1 MDDKRREERA
11 RAVLAADERAHRIA
25 LYASEDL
32 VRCKGEPT
40 GSIDEF
46 RIPQCQADD
55 DMRECIAHLCWHG
68 RGICQETDDGYLVVT
83 LGDFTIGEGLWSP

>member
-32 VRCKGEPT
+32 VRFHGEPT
-40 GSIDEF
+40 GGIDEF
-46 RIPQCQADD
+46 MILQSQADE
-55 DMRECIAHLCWHG
+55 DMRDRIAHLCWHG
-68 RGICQETDDGYLVVT
+68 RAICQETDDGYLVVT